1 MDENKS
7 KSLSRR
13 RKALLWMIV
22 SGGVI
27 SVLIYLEQIAIVY
40 ILSTLALILLLLIV
54 AFADLERVGVEDSKE
69 SNQSTGINKTE
80 LNSN

>member
-7 KSLSRR
+7 KSFSRR

-27 SVLIYLEQIAIVY
+27 GVLIYLEQIAIVY

-69 SNQSTGINKTE
+69 SNQSTGIKTTE